1 MIFFNASSA
10 SCFEVGRTTPLP
22 AALEGCIISIVSY
35 QGSKSWNHFLRDA
48 APGTRC
54 IAHFEVKDRE
64 MNPEKT
70 YQTRSLDDNVIV
82 DFIDM
87 SSSFFVTT
95 KATITRSLNVVS
107 SHEILSVYF
116 AFEMQ
121 VIIILSVR
129 DTPMYLLPSSSAAAF
144 DGPKTGIGIALV
156 C

>member
-1 MIFFNASSA
+1 
-10 SCFEVGRTTPLP
+10 
-22 AALEGCIISIVSY
+22 
-35 QGSKSWNHFLRDA
+35 
-48 APGTRC
+48 
-54 IAHFEVKDRE
+54 
-64 MNPEKT
+64 MNPGKT

-87 SSSFFVTT
+87 SSSFFVIT

-107 SHEILSVYF
+107 SHEILSVGF

-129 DTPMYLLPSSSAAAF
+129 DAPIYLLPSSSAAAF